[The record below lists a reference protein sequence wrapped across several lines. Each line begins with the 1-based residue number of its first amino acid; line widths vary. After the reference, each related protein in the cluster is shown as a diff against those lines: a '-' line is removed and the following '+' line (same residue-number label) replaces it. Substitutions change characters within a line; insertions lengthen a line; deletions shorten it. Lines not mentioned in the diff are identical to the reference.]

1 MLTYSWS
8 ASAGKETNPFYGYLW
23 QSTLKSSLFV
33 EHNPHSYLFWGCRW
47 YLWLLS
53 SITLSM
59 FLWLSAV
66 QGSLSGEWP
75 DLPPSLLNLQWAFLF
90 FFFLFDVI
98 FHQFLILEIEV
109 LRGIPEN
116 TLTEF
121 FLPSLC
127 CSNSDSS
134 CLLWQITPVSR
145 VTSTLFQGPQVLV
158 DDFKF
163 QFCRTRVLSLGGSMP
178 PSGIRILNE

>member
-8 ASAGKETNPFYGYLW
+8 VSAAKETNPFYSYLW
-23 QSTLKSSLFV
+23 QSTLNLSRLFV

-75 DLPPSLLNLQWAFLF
+75 GLPFWIFSEPSFF